1 MVSLTRSEAIV
12 ELGKRLVADLN
23 TDEDLLAS
31 WMAHDIAEKIA
42 ATESAKG
49 KAKTAAET
57 ACANAILLLWEYRD
71 SMPRRFRPFREL
83 EPALRTLASLDIDR
97 KESRYFPNYLR
108 ATEDVEP
115 DEPARTWLSLAIS
128 LDHTARILIA
138 FSLREAAG
146 AAAINAIPWV
156 ALAQEAGTQEK
167 IEEPLIRF
175 VLDPDERI
183 DSESELAIKRM
194 KEKLTKLEEFM
205 RVAAV
210 IAEELRVRLSVLDDQ
225 ENEPI

>member
-1 MVSLTRSEAIV
+1 MSLTRSDAIV
-12 ELGKRLVADLN
+12 ELGKRLVAELS

-42 ATESAKG
+42 ATETAKG

-57 ACANAILLLWEYRD
+57 ACAKAILMLWEYRE
-71 SMPRRFRPFREL
+71 SLPRRFRPFREL

-97 KESRYFPNYLR
+97 KESLYFPNHLR
-108 ATEDVEP
+108 AAEDIEP
-115 DEPARTWLSLAIS
+115 DEPARTWLSLAIG

-138 FSLREAAG
+138 FSLREAAAT
-146 AAAINAIPWV
+146 AATNAIPWV
-156 ALAQEAGTQEK
+156 TLAQEAGIQEDV
-167 IEEPLIRF
+167 EEPLIRF

-183 DSESELAIKRM
+183 DSESYLAINKI
-194 KEKLTKLEEFM
+194 KDKLAKLEEFM
-205 RVAAV
+205 RLATV
-210 IAEELRVRLSVLDDQ
+210 IADELRVRLSVLDDV

>member
-1 MVSLTRSEAIV
+1 MSLTRSKAIV
-12 ELGKRLVADLN
+12 ELGKRLVAELN

-31 WMAHDIAEKIA
+31 WMIHDIAEKIA
-42 ATESAKG
+42 ATETAKG

-57 ACANAILLLWEYRD
+57 ACANAILLLWEHRD
-71 SMPRRFRPFREL
+71 SLPRRLRPLREL

-97 KESRYFPNYLR
+97 KESRYFPSSLR

-115 DEPARTWLSLAIS
+115 DDPARTWLDLAIS

-146 AAAINAIPWV
+146 TAATNAVPWV
-156 ALAQEAGTQEK
+156 ALAQEAGTQTE
-167 IEEPLIRF
+167 IDEPLIKF

-183 DSESELAIKRM
+183 DSESELAVRRM
-194 KEKLTKLEEFM
+194 KDKLAKLEGFM
-205 RVAAV
+205 GLAAM
-210 IAEELRVRLSVLDDQ
+210 IADELRIRLSVLDNQ
-225 ENEPI
+225 ENDAS